1 MRFILGAIWDLDII
15 CGTVQVNS
23 LKEHARALLALFFI
37 RMNNPFSDHHQFSPN
52 DIHRLSRDKVMR
64 INKMITCEK

>member
-1 MRFILGAIWDLDII
+1 MRFILGTICDLEII

-37 RMNNPFSDHHQFSPN
+37 LMNNPFSDQHQFSPK
-52 DIHRLSRDKVMR
+52 DIHTLSRDKVMR
-64 INKMITCEK
+64 INNMIT